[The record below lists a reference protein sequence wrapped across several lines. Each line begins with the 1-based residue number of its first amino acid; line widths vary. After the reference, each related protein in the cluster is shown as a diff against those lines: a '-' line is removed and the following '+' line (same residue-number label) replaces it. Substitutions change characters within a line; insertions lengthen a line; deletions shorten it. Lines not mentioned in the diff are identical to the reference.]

1 MREKGTG
8 DSGNEAKTPAPSPTR
23 AITARVSSLS
33 GSYVPSLLLTSHR
46 SPSPIKS
53 SLPVRKIEFL
63 CSKSKIKPPQIESP
77 TIKSSSCE
85 VAGAVGSCR
94 LRGAADCPA
103 SSLRYLGRTCTSL
116 HTARIRHRDSG
127 AGATARRP
135 DAVISPPSSPVLRC
149 AIGRPP
155 TRKQGNEDGPGGC
168 GELRRWGGHGDGSG
182 VLRSLLRRQARAR
195 CPPHRG
201 HWFPGRP
208 PALREIYHGAPS
220 I

>member
-23 AITARVSSLS
+23 AITASVSSSS
-33 GSYVPSLLLTSHR
+33 GSCAPSLLLTSHR
-46 SPSPIKS
+46 SPSRPSPIKS

-135 DAVISPPSSPVLRC
+135 DAVVCS
-149 AIGRPP
+149 
-155 TRKQGNEDGPGGC
+155 
-168 GELRRWGGHGDGSG
+168 
-182 VLRSLLRRQARAR
+182 LRSST
-195 CPPHRG
+195 
-201 HWFPGRP
+201 
-208 PALREIYHGAPS
+208 PS
-220 I
+220 DGMA